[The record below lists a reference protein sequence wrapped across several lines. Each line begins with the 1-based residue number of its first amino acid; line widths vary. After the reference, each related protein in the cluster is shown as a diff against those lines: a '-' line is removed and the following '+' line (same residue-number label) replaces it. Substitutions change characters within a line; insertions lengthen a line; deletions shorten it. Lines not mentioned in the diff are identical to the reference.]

1 LLLVANALFRTYF
14 FLALIGCSLSGCWQG
29 VSRNVMATVLSGDG
43 EVDSSTEGQNGFR
56 AIRPGTKLRVGNV
69 ARTSKDAKLNIALLP
84 GALVQLSNSS
94 EIKIQALQISKDGN
108 ETADGMRSRV
118 VRVQLNRGKIIALFQ
133 RSNESA
139 TQFTISTRQATISSD
154 QNCLFQIQVEDT
166 KTRLTCAR
174 GKVSASQGD
183 HQMSVIEAG
192 YFQEWPS
199 NGSAAM
205 STADDARG
213 QIDVTDALEAER
225 ELRQLQPEQQA
236 RRPF

>member
-1 LLLVANALFRTYF
+1 MRRVVPIFSFAVFCA
-14 FLALIGCSLSGCWQG
+14 SLTGCWQG
-29 VSRNVMATVLSGDG
+29 VSRGVLATVLSVRGQALCG
-43 EVDSSTEGQNGFR
+43 TEGRNDFYPITAQTN
-56 AIRPGTKLRVGNV
+56 PGAGCILRTFDD
-69 ARTSKDAKLNIALLP
+69 ARVDLALLP
-84 GALVQLSNSS
+84 GALVQIPGNSELKIEELS
-94 EIKIQALQISKDGN
+94 LTKDGN
-108 ETADGMRSRV
+108 ETGDGVGKRV
-118 VRVQLNRGKIIALFQ
+118 VRIQLNRGKIIALFQ
-133 RSNESA
+133 QSDENA
-139 TQFTISTRQATISSD
+139 TRFSVSTRQATISSD

-199 NGSAAM
+199 NSSAVM

-225 ELRQLQPEQQA
+225 ELRQLQPERRA